1 MKLWMINNFELI
13 DKEEA
18 IMKYEIRSIDIW
30 SVGRTIFLISLIIH
44 LILGSGILLIIL
56 AAMSFTTDL
65 FDDTEYYDDEMDSFG
80 LPIGLILVVVL
91 SVTASILYSTLYIA
105 FGAFYNIIS
114 RRLGGI
120 EITLEELTITPKA
133 QLIPKDEGTV
143 EEDSPEE

>member
-1 MKLWMINNFELI
+1 MVNNFELLNI
-13 DKEEA
+13 REA
-18 IMKYEIRSIDIW
+18 IMKYEIRSVDIW

-44 LILGSGILLIIL
+44 LILGMGILLIIL
-56 AAMSFTTDL
+56 AGMSVSTDL

-80 LPIGLILVVVL
+80 LPIGLILVIVL
-91 SVTASILYSTLYIA
+91 SVSASILYSTLYIV
-105 FGAFYNIIS
+105 FGALYNIIS

-120 EITLEELTITPKA
+120 EITLEELTIVPKT